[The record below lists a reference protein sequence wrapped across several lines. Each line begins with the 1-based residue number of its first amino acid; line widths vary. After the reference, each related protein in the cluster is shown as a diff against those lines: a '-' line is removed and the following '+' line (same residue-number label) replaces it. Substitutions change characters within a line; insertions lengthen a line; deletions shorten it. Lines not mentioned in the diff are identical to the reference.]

1 MSDDE
6 IQDDERDA
14 FLKEMAQVKPIKSGN
29 KVSHNIKRKPVS
41 NKTHIVPEKQGYDVD
56 DNYSEVLVEDC
67 PEHLS
72 FSRSGIQHAML
83 KKLRQGKNPIEAH
96 LDLHGMTVAEARQAL
111 LYFIAECEDLG
122 YRYTLVVHGKGYS
135 SPNNKPVIKAYVNS
149 WLRDS
154 ASVLAFCSALPSD
167 GGTGAV
173 YLLHK
178 KNC

>member
-83 KKLRQGKNPIEAH
+83 KKLRQGKNPIVAH
-96 LDLHGMTVAEARQAL
+96 LDLHGMM
-111 LYFIAECEDLG
+111 
-122 YRYTLVVHGKGYS
+122 VVE
-135 SPNNKPVIKAYVNS
+135 
-149 WLRDS
+149 
-154 ASVLAFCSALPSD
+154 
-167 GGTGAV
+167 
-173 YLLHK
+173 
-178 KNC
+178 